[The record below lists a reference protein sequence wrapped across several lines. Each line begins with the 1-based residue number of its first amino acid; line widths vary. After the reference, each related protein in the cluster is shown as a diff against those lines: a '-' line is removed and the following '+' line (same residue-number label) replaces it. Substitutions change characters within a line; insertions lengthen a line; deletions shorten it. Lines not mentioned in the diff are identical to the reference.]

1 MDQRWT
7 DGWTNGWT
15 DKADEL
21 CIHIWKSFSSFSFS
35 SSGVYTVLDL
45 LEIIANN
52 AGFQYNCGW
61 EGRGIQHPP
70 FTLHLHTHFIQS
82 QPQHPNCISSHFST
96 QARVLDIFY
105 VCLCMEWGLGCG
117 WGLDAPAH
125 PSAPILWPRITC
137 SLEQY
142 YSLRCDFA
150 KDAWSWHKTKVLC
163 HNGPIL
169 GVFTH
174 HKPDTTTRLD
184 FFGCF
189 RSLVYHWDLIIW
201 LNHLT
206 KSMIW

>member
-1 MDQRWT
+1 MKPLRSIGSGVTISMQTGRQGHPIPIYTPNIHKKYPKHSFFYFSTRSPYRWTNGWT

-96 QARVLDIFY
+96 QALPTD
-105 VCLCMEWGLGCG
+105 
-117 WGLDAPAH
+117 
-125 PSAPILWPRITC
+125 
-137 SLEQY
+137 
-142 YSLRCDFA
+142 
-150 KDAWSWHKTKVLC
+150 
-163 HNGPIL
+163 
-169 GVFTH
+169 
-174 HKPDTTTRLD
+174 
-184 FFGCF
+184 
-189 RSLVYHWDLIIW
+189 
-201 LNHLT
+201 
-206 KSMIW
+206 